1 MNGGFM
7 SDEVVNDTASH
18 DNGNEKG
25 CTNEGNPKGEPSGLT
40 KQDLIE
46 QLAAQVEHI
55 ESLPE
60 HVKFY
65 FCTNADL
72 QYFMALV
79 LHILKS

>member
-1 MNGGFM
+1 MMTKDTFENAAGKNDG
-7 SDEVVNDTASH
+7 SNNNEREQAHPNDEKSR
-18 DNGNEKG
+18 
-25 CTNEGNPKGEPSGLT
+25 LT

-55 ESLPE
+55 ESLPD

-79 LHILKS
+79 LHILKSD

>member
-1 MNGGFM
+1 M
-7 SDEVVNDTASH
+7 SAKVNNEAENAGNSHKSADEQQGDC
-18 DNGNEKG
+18 KG
-25 CTNEGNPKGEPSGLT
+25 IT
-40 KQDLIE
+40 KEQLIE

-79 LHILKS
+79 LHILKAD